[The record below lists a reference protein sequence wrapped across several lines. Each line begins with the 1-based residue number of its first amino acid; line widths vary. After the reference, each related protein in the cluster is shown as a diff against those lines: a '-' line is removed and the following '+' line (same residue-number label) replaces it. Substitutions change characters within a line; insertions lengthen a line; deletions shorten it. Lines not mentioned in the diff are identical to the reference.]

1 MSEGAVAQG
10 LAGALPTADTAAKP
24 GYPDPV
30 SSPKPSGRNIPEAQR
45 GDERVVIRS
54 PRGTKTRL
62 SELMARG
69 GFAKLGDL
77 FTAALDALEREL
89 EK

>member
-1 MSEGAVAQG
+1 VSRIPAWLREAEA
-10 LAGALPTADTAAKP
+10 LAADTTTDP
-24 GYPDPV
+24 GYPALV

-45 GDERVVIRS
+45 GDERIVIRS
-54 PRGTKTRL
+54 PRGTKARL
-62 SELMARG
+62 VELMARG

-77 FTAALDALEREL
+77 FTTALDALEREL